1 MQLLHARGTPM
12 GARGH
17 GSHSLQAAS
26 DPHPGVTGI
35 QLEETAP
42 ARGHWQGSATMAAPS
57 STLSLSQP
65 GRLGHGA
72 TARVWGRRGRSHQR
86 LPPSEDPAEPAPAQ
100 QPQNLPE
107 KQRRGWSL
115 LLLPNDLGNQ
125 I

>member
-1 MQLLHARGTPM
+1 MQLLHTRGTPM

-26 DPHPGVTGI
+26 DPHPRVTRT

-42 ARGHWQGSATMAAPS
+42 ARGHWQGSATTVAPS

-72 TARVWGRRGRSHQR
+72 TARVWGRRGRSHQQ

-100 QPQNLPE
+100 QTQNLLE

-115 LLLPNDLGNQ
+115 PLIQNYLGNQ